1 MNLDHLYYFRTLV
14 ELKSRSKAAERLS
27 ITPSTLSLA
36 ISKLERE
43 LGVPLIEKKRGSV
56 DLTSDGQAFY
66 EYVATALQFLD
77 GGMRVLRERRGGGH
91 SKRNHHWHRL
101 LGSRSGVVEH
111 RQPVSRHDAR
121 RRAYKREAVVHA
133 GAFA

>member
-14 ELKSRSKAAERLS
+14 ELKSRNRAAERLS

-43 LGVPLIEKKRGSV
+43 VGVPLIEKKRGSV

-66 EYVATALQFLD
+66 EYVATALSFLD
-77 GGMRVLRERRGGGH
+77 GGLRVLRERHGGGF
-91 SKRNHHWHRL
+91 KA
-101 LGSRSGVVEH
+101 RSPLEPCFQFKTKSG
-111 RQPVSRHDAR
+111 
-121 RRAYKREAVVHA
+121 RASLPATAPRCMAVCA
-133 GAFA
+133 

>member
-14 ELKSRSKAAERLS
+14 ELKSRSRAAERLS

-43 LGVPLIEKKRGSV
+43 VGVPLIEKKRGSV

-77 GGMRVLRERRGGGH
+77 GGLRVLRERHGGGC
-91 SKRNHHWHRL
+91 SKRDHHWHRVF
-101 LGSRSGVVEH
+101 GSRPRVVAH
-111 RQPVSRHDAR
+111 RCPLPRQDAR
-121 RRAYKREAVVHA
+121 RRAHKREAVLYA
-133 GAFA
+133 GALA